1 MISLLSNTACLCQGI
16 TFRYFTKRIV
26 VGLKI
31 ISAKKLKK
39 QQQLDSPYHCSRW
52 EFGTIFKAHMGPYHL
67 GHLLIWRL
75 NLTIFENHWSLNSI
89 EGWATRALTCKQGI
103 HLSFHVLF
111 WTYVG
116 VPETFESFF
125 TTAITKDWLF
135 ISKQDIAVITNI
147 QYIQY
152 LDAGLHQNWAYT
164 IRYWEFL
171 FFFQPTWR

>member
-1 MISLLSNTACLCQGI
+1 MISLLSNTVCLCQGI

-26 VGLKI
+26 VSLKI

-39 QQQLDSPYHCSRW
+39 QQQLDSHYHCSRW
-52 EFGTIFKAHMGPYHL
+52 EFGTIFEAHMGPYHL

-111 WTYVG
+111 WTYIG